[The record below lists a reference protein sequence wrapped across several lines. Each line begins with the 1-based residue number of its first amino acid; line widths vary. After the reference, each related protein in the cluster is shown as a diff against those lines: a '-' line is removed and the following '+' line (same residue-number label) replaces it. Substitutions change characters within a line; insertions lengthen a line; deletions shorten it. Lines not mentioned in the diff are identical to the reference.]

1 MHSDRTL
8 ASKPVGVHCLMREF
22 HFSND
27 GTKLYGTVDAE
38 RVMMDVPL
46 RELGVDTVD
55 QKQKA
60 STSLIMANK
69 SLIAIGSKSA
79 LMSLSNG
86 SNPQTQQSNSLVFSR
101 DSEGRYVATG
111 LRQSKENGA
120 LVLWTLGEDSK
131 MTHETLARLPRWV
144 DDRIEATL
152 LHREDITA
160 TDAEQ
165 ETAGGAVHVVLNRKA
180 GVSEKYSA
188 KDATFTP
195 AIIERQ

>member
-1 MHSDRTL
+1 
-8 ASKPVGVHCLMREF
+8 MREL

-46 RELGVDTVD
+46 RELGVDIVD

-69 SLIAIGSKSA
+69 LLIAIGSKSA
-79 LMSLSNG
+79 FMPLYNG
-86 SNPQTQQSNSLVFSR
+86 SNPQAQQSNSPVFSR
-101 DSEGRYVATG
+101 DSEGRYGATG

-120 LVLWTLGEDSK
+120 LVLWTLREDSK
-131 MTHETLARLPRWV
+131 MTYETLARLPRWV

-152 LHREDITA
+152 LHRENITA

-165 ETAGGAVHVVLNRKA
+165 EAAGAAVHAVLNRKA
-180 GVSEKYSA
+180 GVFEKYSA
-188 KDATFTP
+188 KDAAFTP